1 MRLISNSRLRAFAA
15 IHPQAG
21 APLQGWR
28 RVVEKGKF
36 GNFAELKQAFH
47 AVDKVGD
54 LFVFNI
60 GGNNYRLVASIH
72 FNTQILFVRA
82 VLTHAE
88 YDDWRP

>member
-1 MRLISNSRLRAFAA
+1 MRLISNPRLREFAA
-15 IHPQAG
+15 IHSDAG

-47 AVDKVGD
+47 AVDKVRD

-60 GGNNYRLVASIH
+60 GGNNYRLAASIH

>member
-1 MRLISNSRLRAFAA
+1 MRLVSNKPLREFAS
-15 IHPQAG
+15 IHPHAR

-28 RVVEKGKF
+28 RVVEKGRF
-36 GNFAELKQAFH
+36 ENFADLKQAFH

-60 GGNNYRLVASIH
+60 GGNNYRLIAAIH